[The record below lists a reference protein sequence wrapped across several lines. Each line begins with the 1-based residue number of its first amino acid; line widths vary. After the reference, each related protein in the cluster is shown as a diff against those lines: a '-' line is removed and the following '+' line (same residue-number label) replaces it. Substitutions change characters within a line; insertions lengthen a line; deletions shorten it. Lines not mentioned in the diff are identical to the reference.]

1 MKADLHALSPVQVRW
16 RRDTHRITIIR
27 YRRLDK
33 THKEEGVVRANAL
46 TKRTR
51 TQEDEHEEIFEKNM
65 AEQQN
70 KKQKK

>member
-1 MKADLHALSPVQVRW
+1 MRW
-16 RRDTHRITIIR
+16 RRDTPGITIIH

-46 TKRTR
+46 TKRTH
-51 TQEDEHEEIFEKNM
+51 TQEDEHKEVFEKNM
-65 AEQQN
+65 PEQQN